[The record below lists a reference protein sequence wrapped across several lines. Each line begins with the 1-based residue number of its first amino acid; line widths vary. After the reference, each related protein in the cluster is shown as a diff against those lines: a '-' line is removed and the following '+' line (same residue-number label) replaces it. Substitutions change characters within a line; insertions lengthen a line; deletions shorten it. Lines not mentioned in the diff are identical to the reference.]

1 MSGSPDSINKRYAQ
15 ENWFGNPLGIPAYDN
30 MVNEYDAYWNLANT
44 CYYLGEPDPPI
55 NANLV
60 ARLEMTYDANR
71 NMLTMKRV
79 K

>member
-1 MSGSPDSINKRYAQ
+1 MSGSPYSINKKFAT

-30 MVNEYDAYWNLANT
+30 MVNEYDGSQNLANT
-44 CYYLGEPDPPI
+44 SYYLGEPDSPT

-60 ARLEMTYDANR
+60 ARLEMTYDTHR
-71 NMLTMKRV
+71 NLLTMKRV